1 VKPFH
6 AMREIWLASHESDGS
21 YEERVPI
28 LNWWW
33 GLWITTNIL
42 ENVAW
47 RLGELGVGP
56 TIDMVAAV
64 LNIALCLVLIL
75 IMREIDSSQRY
86 ARHAVTF
93 A

>member
-1 VKPFH
+1 
-6 AMREIWLASHESDGS
+6 
-21 YEERVPI
+21 
-28 LNWWW
+28 
-33 GLWITTNIL
+33 
-42 ENVAW
+42 
-47 RLGELGVGP
+47 
-56 TIDMVAAV
+56 MVAAV